1 MVPGWFERFNR
12 TTLIAIGVDTKAFK
26 PSAIFTFEIFNN
38 ASIPIECVKVRSGG
52 DEVYAALESP
62 IMGVDQGG

>member
-1 MVPGWFERFNR
+1 M
-12 TTLIAIGVDTKAFK
+12 IAIGVDTKAFK